1 MKETITTLRQI
12 VESFVPKLS
21 AIDGETFSAKPQPQ
35 KWSKNEVLGHLVDSA
50 QNNLRRF
57 ICAQYEARPPQILY
71 KQDFWVSANGYVNYW
86 QADIIGLWRLVNLQ
100 ICHVLENMPEEN
112 YQQLCSTSPDPD
124 YTQTLEWLAADHV
137 KHLKHHLNQIIPQS
151 YDVTYP

>member
-1 MKETITTLRQI
+1 MRDTVTALRQI
-12 VESFVPKLS
+12 VETFVPRLL
-21 AIDGETFSAKPQPQ
+21 AIEEQTFSAKPLPN

-57 ICAQYEARPPQILY
+57 ICAQYEAKPPQITY
-71 KQDFWVSANGYVNYW
+71 RQDFWVSANGYLSYNQDDIVN
-86 QADIIGLWRLVNLQ
+86 LWRLVNLQ
-100 ICHVLENMPEEN
+100 ICHVLEIMPVEN

-124 YTQTLEWLAADHV
+124 YTQTIEWLATDYV

-151 YDVTYP
+151 FDVTYP